1 MPIST
6 LNMRKCKECGELFCN
21 ITGDCISA
29 SDLIIKDR
37 FVCDKC
43 LNKRRSEDSKS
54 GVKKNPLLFFNDSCF
69 NK

>member
-6 LNMRKCKECGELFCN
+6 WNMRKCKECGELFCN

-43 LNKRRSEDSKS
+43 LNKRRSEDNKS
-54 GVKKNPLLFFNDSCF
+54 GTKKNPFFFFSDLSF
-69 NK
+69 DK